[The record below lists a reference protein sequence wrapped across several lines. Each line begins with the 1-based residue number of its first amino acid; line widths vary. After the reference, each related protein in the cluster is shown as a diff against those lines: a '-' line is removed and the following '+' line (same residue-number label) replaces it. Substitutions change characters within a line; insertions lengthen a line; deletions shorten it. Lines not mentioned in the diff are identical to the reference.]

1 MKTKAIFISILTVFL
16 SATIVKAQLGSHLG
30 FNAGPSFSMLY
41 GNDGTDN
48 LRTHGGFAVGLTY
61 QYAFSTMFA
70 LHTGLLFE
78 SKGASQRM
86 IIDPL
91 NIENHYRYN
100 FNYLALPVLFRVH
113 LMPDKKLRPFINAG
127 PYFGFLMR
135 QMTVSRSDNGN
146 NDNVSR
152 SNGTDN
158 YRAFDVGVAGGVG
171 LDYLITD
178 RIHLDFEI
186 RDNLGFYN
194 ISESSADSD
203 RLKNNSVNVLVGM
216 LFSIP

>member
-1 MKTKAIFISILTVFL
+1 
-16 SATIVKAQLGSHLG
+16 
-30 FNAGPSFSMLY
+30 MLY
-41 GNDGTDN
+41 GNDGTDD
-48 LRTHGGFAVGLTY
+48 LRTHGGFAAGITY

-70 LHTGLLFE
+70 LHTGLLYE
-78 SKGASQRM
+78 SKGASQRTT
-86 IIDPL
+86 IDPL
-91 NIENHYRYN
+91 NVDVRSRYN

-113 LMPDKKLRPFINAG
+113 LMPEKKLRPFINAG

-135 QMTVSRSDNGN
+135 QMTVVRNENGN
-146 NDNVSR
+146 DDNVSR
-152 SNGTDN
+152 DNGTNN
-158 YRAFDVGVAGGVG
+158 YHAFDIGVAGGVG
-171 LDYLITD
+171 IDYLITD

-194 ISESSADSD
+194 ISESDNDNS